1 MSEMN
6 EHRQAIVRALIH
18 SVRDLDSKVSPLAFT
33 DNGVQEKEQ
42 EEHPCLNVCIATS
55 LLFPHNDTCGLGC
68 LSAGC
73 ITFSSLVSR
82 SFKP

>member
-33 DNGVQEKEQ
+33 DNGVQEK
-42 EEHPCLNVCIATS
+42 
-55 LLFPHNDTCGLGC
+55 
-68 LSAGC
+68 
-73 ITFSSLVSR
+73 SR
-82 SFKP
+82 KNIPV